1 MRRVTRGEK
10 QGVYNQRELDVTVE
24 EILKNPEL
32 ATENS
37 KIGFVTPYRKQAD
50 IAGSRLP
57 DGIESDTVHKYQGR
71 EKDLMYYPLCW
82 IILG

>member
-50 IAGSRLP
+50 IAGSRLRTELKATRYINIR
-57 DGIESDTVHKYQGR
+57 DGKKT
-71 EKDLMYYPLCW
+71 
-82 IILG
+82 